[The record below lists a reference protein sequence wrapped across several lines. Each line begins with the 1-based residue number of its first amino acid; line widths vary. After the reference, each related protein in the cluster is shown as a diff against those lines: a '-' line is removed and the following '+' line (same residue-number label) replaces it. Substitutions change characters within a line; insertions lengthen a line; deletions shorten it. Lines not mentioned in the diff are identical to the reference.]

1 MGTIPTTIL
10 FNSVF
15 CIFNS
20 PPGDDFEGW
29 LHVLYRM
36 AIVLACVLYTIVAAL
51 WVVVGVTAAIP
62 PSDSE

>member
-1 MGTIPTTIL
+1 MGIL
-10 FNSVF
+10 YPLQYFSNSV
-15 CIFNS
+15 IFNS
-20 PPGDDFEGW
+20 PPGDGFEGW